1 MGQPS
6 STDGAASRSTKVIL
20 LAASVRR
27 SVHAA
32 CGQRLVGPPLDQTDG
47 ERDMP
52 ESIILEFKGAG
63 ADQYHAVNKVLG
75 IDVATGEGDWP
86 PRLLSHTA
94 AVTSD
99 GDLVVY
105 EIWESKAAQEEFMSR
120 LGPALAE
127 VGVAPPVRME
137 WFAVE
142 GHYHKHVH

>member
-1 MGQPS
+1 M
-6 STDGAASRSTKVIL
+6 A
-20 LAASVRR
+20 
-27 SVHAA
+27 
-32 CGQRLVGPPLDQTDG
+32 
-47 ERDMP
+47 

-63 ADQYHAVNKVLG
+63 VDEYNAVNKVLG

-86 PRLLSHTA
+86 APLLSHTA

-105 EIWESKAAQEEFMSR
+105 EIWESKAAQEQFMSR

-137 WFAVE
+137 WFSVK
-142 GHYHKHVH
+142 GHYHSHSH